1 MKVLPNPESRL
12 VWAFVAVGV
21 SVLLMA
27 LGANHTASVLIG
39 MACGYLVRWYLRN
52 KAAES
57 KEAEDAHPLTSLS
70 LSTPTEKPKNE
81 GGKQGA
87 A

>member
-1 MKVLPNPESRL
+1 MKILPNPESRL

-21 SVLLMA
+21 SVLMVA

-52 KAAES
+52 KAAQS
-57 KEAEDAHPLTSLS
+57 KVAEDAQPLTSLS
-70 LSTPTEKPKNE
+70 LSVPAEKLKNE